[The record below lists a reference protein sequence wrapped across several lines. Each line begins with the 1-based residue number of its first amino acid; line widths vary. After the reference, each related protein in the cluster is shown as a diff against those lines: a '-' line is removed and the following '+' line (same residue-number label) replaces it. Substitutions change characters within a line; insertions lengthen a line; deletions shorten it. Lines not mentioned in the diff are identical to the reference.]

1 MRMETLPRC
10 PCADSSDGQKGR
22 PSPGFRFV
30 MRALWDSPR
39 PLPQCAGPLA
49 PSRCVRPPRLLG
61 VCPGRCPAPQPG
73 APPAWTLLD
82 VGSRD
87 VVRAARVRLP
97 TRLETSVRRFRKDF
111 VRNWNIVI
119 IFFSGAWHYKLD
131 AF

>member
-1 MRMETLPRC
+1 MRTETLPRC

-39 PLPQCAGPLA
+39 PLPQCAGPTRPVAVREASA
-49 PSRCVRPPRLLG
+49 PARRLPGTLPRTAARC
-61 VCPGRCPAPQPG
+61 
-73 APPAWTLLD
+73 PPAWTLLD